1 MNLQHLITLIQSFD
15 NQCKSFLFRSS
26 QHFAKSLIFLLDFF
40 FVNPTLLRPTKKGKK
55 RSTKTKQVD
64 ESVEKE
70 NDVVEDS
77 QNVEDVEMKPAE
89 NEETDI
95 DVEKPTKNQ

>member
-1 MNLQHLITLIQSFD
+1 M
-15 NQCKSFLFRSS
+15 FRSS

-55 RSTKTKQVD
+55 RSTKTKQQSAAVD